1 MLPTFRFLTFF
12 VFIYCFDTVGFS
24 QKQDEGSP
32 KTVVVTPEALKIHKE
47 SFVFDGH
54 NDLPWAIRTSGSS
67 SFSKLDISKPQPQL
81 HTDIERLRKGNL
93 GAQYWS
99 VYVPVSSMKKG
110 TALSDTVQQIDLV
123 HAMIE
128 RYPETFQ
135 LALSYDDILK
145 ARGAGKIASLIGVEG
160 GHSIENSIQ
169 NLRRLFQL
177 GARYMTL
184 THSDTLDWADS
195 ATDANR
201 HSGLSPFGEEIV
213 REMNRLGMLV
223 DLSHVSPDTM
233 KDALA
238 ISKAPIIFS
247 HSSAKAVADHP
258 RNVPDDVLHLM
269 KANGGVVMVNF
280 FSGFVE
286 PESAR
291 RMSKMFDI
299 IRDLKEKFPREDD
312 YRREMLKWRKENP
325 ILPGTVHDLVD
336 HIDHIVKVSGIDH
349 VGIGSDYDGVQMLPK
364 QLEDVAT
371 YPVITQELLNR
382 GYTADAIHKVMS
394 GNILRV
400 IRQAEQ
406 TAKKL
411 RVGRNPDCR

>member
-1 MLPTFRFLTFF
+1 
-12 VFIYCFDTVGFS
+12 
-24 QKQDEGSP
+24 
-32 KTVVVTPEALKIHKE
+32 
-47 SFVFDGH
+47 
-54 NDLPWAIRTSGSS
+54 
-67 SFSKLDISKPQPQL
+67 
-81 HTDIERLRKGNL
+81 
-93 GAQYWS
+93 
-99 VYVPVSSMKKG
+99 
-110 TALSDTVQQIDLV
+110 
-123 HAMIE
+123 
-128 RYPETFQ
+128 
-135 LALSYDDILK
+135 
-145 ARGAGKIASLIGVEG
+145 
-160 GHSIENSIQ
+160 
-169 NLRRLFQL
+169 
-177 GARYMTL
+177 
-184 THSDTLDWADS
+184 
-195 ATDANR
+195 
-201 HSGLSPFGEEIV
+201 
-213 REMNRLGMLV
+213 
-223 DLSHVSPDTM
+223 
-233 KDALA
+233 
-238 ISKAPIIFS
+238 
-247 HSSAKAVADHP
+247 
-258 RNVPDDVLHLM
+258 M